1 MTFEKIK
8 ELAEAGDE
16 KAQMLLG
23 NMYDFGD
30 SGLKIDKVESMKWY
44 SKAAD
49 QGNKNAQGYM
59 QIACWYGEGVKKD
72 RKKALEWQ
80 SLARAN
86 NNKNKL

>member
-30 SGLKIDKVESMKWY
+30 SGLKIDKVEH
-44 SKAAD
+44 
-49 QGNKNAQGYM
+49 
-59 QIACWYGEGVKKD
+59 GVF
-72 RKKALEWQ
+72 
-80 SLARAN
+80 N
-86 NNKNKL
+86 N